1 VGGDFYDLFTADDGS
16 VSVVL
21 GDVAGKGISA
31 ALLMGVLHGSIRSMS
46 WTRTPAGHE
55 EAARRLNQ
63 FLCEKTARERFASL
77 FMGFFTPSSDNGEQG
92 TLCYVNG
99 GHLPP
104 LLVRASGKHSVER
117 VEAGGPVLGLLP
129 AATYECGTA
138 LIRADDVLV
147 IFSDGVAEATNRQ
160 DEEFGEGR
168 IAEIVRRHID
178 ESPQQICDA
187 VLSEVKRFLGDL
199 KAHDDQ
205 TLLVV
210 RLAPTWKAEKPDQVR
225 VGEFVSS

>member
-1 VGGDFYDLFTADDGS
+1 
-16 VSVVL
+16 
-21 GDVAGKGISA
+21 
-31 ALLMGVLHGSIRSMS
+31 
-46 WTRTPAGHE
+46 
-55 EAARRLNQ
+55 
-63 FLCEKTARERFASL
+63 
-77 FMGFFTPSSDNGEQG
+77 
-92 TLCYVNG
+92 
-99 GHLPP
+99 
-104 LLVRASGKHSVER
+104 
-117 VEAGGPVLGLLP
+117 LP